1 VTAATQVALRRTE
14 DEPMDSLPLVLVVD
28 DDPDI
33 RASLTDMF
41 NTVGMDTMV
50 FASTAELLEKD
61 IPDRPSCLVLD
72 LRMPGSSGL
81 DLQARLA
88 EDGINIPI
96 IFITGYADV
105 PTSVRAMKAGAL
117 DFLPKPFREQELLD
131 AVSEALRHDRQ
142 RRLDDNERKLV
153 RQLAQSLT
161 PRELD
166 VLRGVARGL
175 LNKQI
180 AFELGITE
188 ITVKMHRSSAGRKLK
203 TVSVAD
209 MVRKAELLVVDTGA
223 AASGPGRGVSLPRP
237 RPEGALLPEK

>member
-1 VTAATQVALRRTE
+1 MLTGTQVALRTTE
-14 DEPMDSLPLVLVVD
+14 DRPVDALPLVLVVD

-41 NTVGMDTMV
+41 NSVGMDTLV
-50 FASTAELLEKD
+50 FASTAELLKHD
-61 IPDRPSCLVLD
+61 MPDRPSCLILD
-72 LRMPGSSGL
+72 LRLPGSGGL

-88 EDGINIPI
+88 QDGINIPI

-131 AVSEALRHDRQ
+131 AVAEALRNDRQ
-142 RRLDDNERKLV
+142 RRLDDSERNAV
-153 RQLAQSLT
+153 RALAASLT
-161 PRELD
+161 PREMD

-180 AFELGITE
+180 AYELGITE

-203 TVSVAD
+203 SVSVAD
-209 MVRKAELLVVDTGA
+209 MVRKVELLSGNSGA
-223 AASGPGRGVSLPRP
+223 AGGGPG
-237 RPEGALLPEK
+237 

>member
-1 VTAATQVALRRTE
+1 MTAATPAILSNAASDQ
-14 DEPMDSLPLVLVVD
+14 MHDSPLVLIVD

-41 NTVGMDTMV
+41 NSVGIDAMV
-50 FASTAELLEKD
+50 FSSTAEMLQEGV
-61 IPDRPSCLVLD
+61 PDRPSCLVLD
-72 LRMPGSSGL
+72 LRLPGSSGL

-88 EDGINIPI
+88 EDGVNIPI
-96 IFITGYADV
+96 IFITGHADV

-131 AVSEALRHDRQ
+131 AVAEALRRDRE
-142 RRLDDNERKLV
+142 RRLGEVELNEV
-153 RQLAQSLT
+153 RVLAKHLT
-161 PRELD
+161 PREVD

-180 AFELGITE
+180 AYELGITE

-203 TVSVAD
+203 SVSVAD
-209 MVRKAELLVVDTGA
+209 MVRKVELL
-223 AASGPGRGVSLPRP
+223 SL
-237 RPEGALLPEK
+237 

>member
-1 VTAATQVALRRTE
+1 MPAGTGVALRNSGGTRLA
-14 DEPMDSLPLVLVVD
+14 DLPLVLIVD

-41 NTVGMDTMV
+41 NSVGMDTLI
-50 FASTAELLEKD
+50 FASTDELLKHD
-61 IPDRPSCLVLD
+61 IPDRPSCLILD
-72 LRMPGSSGL
+72 LRLPGSSGL

-88 EDGINIPI
+88 GDGVNIPI

-131 AVSEALRHDRQ
+131 AVAEALRHDRQ
-142 RRLDDNERKLV
+142 RRVDDRERMEL
-153 RQLAQSLT
+153 RLLAESLT
-161 PRELD
+161 PREMD

-180 AFELGITE
+180 AYELGITE

-203 TVSVAD
+203 SVSVAD
-209 MVRKAELLVVDTGA
+209 MVRKVELL
-223 AASGPGRGVSLPRP
+223 S
-237 RPEGALLPEK
+237 